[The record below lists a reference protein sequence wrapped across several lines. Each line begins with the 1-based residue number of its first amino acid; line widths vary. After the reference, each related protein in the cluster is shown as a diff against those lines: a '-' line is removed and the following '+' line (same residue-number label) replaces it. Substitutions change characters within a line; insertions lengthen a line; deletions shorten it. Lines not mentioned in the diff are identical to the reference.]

1 MQTPEEYEVSQ
12 RIGEL
17 IRGLKRRKGITKK
30 EVSRRLGVGATT
42 LDDYLSGVSSFK
54 LGTLLRFADICKVKL
69 SDILDDTEKLSNLY
83 ENKSGEI
90 NNEDYSEETR
100 KNRP

>member
-1 MQTPEEYEVSQ
+1 MSH

-30 EVSRRLGVGATT
+30 EVSRRLGVGTTT
-42 LDDYLSGVSSFK
+42 LDAHLSGVSSFT

-69 SDILDDTEKLSNLY
+69 SDILDDFQKSYQTFTEIQS
-83 ENKSGEI
+83 EEI
-90 NNEDYSEETR
+90 NNEDYSEEIS

>member
-30 EVSRRLGVGATT
+30 EVSRRLGVGVTT

-83 ENKSGEI
+83 ENKSEEI
-90 NNEDYSEETR
+90 NNEDYSEEIS

>member
-30 EVSRRLGVGATT
+30 EVSRRLGVGTTT

-83 ENKSGEI
+83 ENKSEEI
-90 NNEDYSEETR
+90 NNEDYSEEIS